1 MFNQEIVLTKG
12 DVPHITAEPI
22 TGNVVITATSA
33 VSVKSVELKIK
44 GKIETEWTEEEGYH
58 RSYSGTVLKYTN
70 KQT

>member
-22 TGNVVITATSA
+22 TGNVTITATSA

-44 GKIETEWTEEEGYH
+44 GKVETKWTEGKDDH
-58 RSYSGTVLKYTN
+58 RSYSDTVLKYTN